1 VVPLTE
7 DFAARLVRWA
17 MRRRAD
23 GSRGPRARW
32 AWRWLVRGCAEGDA
46 TLQDAVREVAAELPE
61 ADVLE
66 LLTVAPEKPA
76 DRVVYLALIGQG
88 AQRRALDPDGSLLAL
103 AYRAATGER
112 RWRLRAA
119 LAAEGDADV
128 IRVVVAGEQRDRVAE
143 LSGAE
148 LDYLSRQLAEH
159 QAWDELRRLV
169 LDLPLTGAISTAPLI
184 PADQH
189 TGATGT
195 LLTALAAYSPERL
208 RATLARLPRQT
219 VITQNWGRAPV
230 SLTPAQA
237 SFSPD
242 GAELAVDITDTRSPM
257 LHMLTIPMATGESTL
272 RASERRERFGV
283 GRCVVHVGDEIFWLK
298 DRGHGIPGDS
308 LSRVHPVQKV
318 IPLEG
323 PKLISGMARAST
335 GVVAVTASG
344 LVFIDRGSVRRRH
357 LSVPRLAEA
366 VEASVDPRRRYGCRI
381 VTLPDAQLIAVSAG
395 DRVLV
400 LDEQG
405 TVLAEERI
413 GHAAPPRMTFLTPE
427 SLAVGADDRC
437 WEIWTLSASGEVRRS
452 AEKSSGR
459 AAFEA
464 SLRGYPLDAE
474 FATWL
479 GRDDR
484 CLYFG
489 GDLPDSP
496 RLDKG
501 RSRWVITVSTYADM
515 IVTVDGW
522 HDRDTGWF
530 QVRSPY
536 LPSVPEILKPPLLQ
550 ATPRQWQRVREL
562 RARIGDPEVREVLAL
577 SEACLAH
584 RFEAE
589 IELGSGPVPAGGSTD
604 IALGAD
610 RAE

>member
-1 VVPLTE
+1 
-7 DFAARLVRWA
+7 
-17 MRRRAD
+17 
-23 GSRGPRARW
+23 
-32 AWRWLVRGCAEGDA
+32 
-46 TLQDAVREVAAELPE
+46 VAAKLPE

-66 LLTVAPEKPA
+66 LLAVAPEEPA

-128 IRVVVAGEQRDRVAE
+128 IRVVVAGEQRDRIAE
-143 LSGAE
+143 LSGDE

-169 LDLPLTGAISTAPLI
+169 LDLPLAGAISTARLI
-184 PADQH
+184 PADQR

-219 VITQNWGRAPV
+219 MITQNWGRAPV

-242 GAELAVDITDTRSPM
+242 GSELAIDITDTGSPV
-257 LHMLTIPMATGESTL
+257 LNMLTTPMATGESTL
-272 RASERRERFGV
+272 RASEQRKVFGV
-283 GRCVVHVGDEIFWLK
+283 GRSVVHVGDEILWLK
-298 DRGHGIPGDS
+298 YRGHGTSGDAI
-308 LSRVHPVQKV
+308 SRVHPVHKV
-318 IPLEG
+318 IPAEG

-357 LSVPRLAEA
+357 LTVPRLAEA
-366 VEASVDPRRRYGCRI
+366 VASVDPRKHYGCRV
-381 VTLPDAQLIAVSAG
+381 VTLPDARLIAVSTS

-405 TVLAEERI
+405 TVLVEERL
-413 GHAAPPRMTFLTPE
+413 GHAAPPRMTFLTPD
-427 SLAVGADDRC
+427 SLAVGTDDRC
-437 WEIWTLSASGEVRRS
+437 WEVWTLSASGGVRRS
-452 AEKSSGR
+452 AEKRSGR
-459 AAFEA
+459 AGFEA
-464 SLRGYPLDAE
+464 SLRGFPLDAE

-484 CLYFG
+484 HLYFG
-489 GDLPDSP
+489 DDLPDSP

-536 LPSVPEILKPPLLQ
+536 LPSVREVLKPPLLQ

-562 RARIGDPEVREVLAL
+562 RARIGDPEVREALAL
-577 SEACLAH
+577 SEACLAY

-589 IELGSGPVPAGGSTD
+589 IELGSGPVPAAGPAD
-604 IALGAD
+604 IALGED